1 MSECSIF
8 IRKSR
13 YRQYALLLAGCYL
26 GVLFVLLPLAGLS
39 YLFAGCLLIAWFYL
53 LLRAWPQPVTQ
64 IILYLDDEGLMHW
77 QPSLL
82 ADGKLSEG
90 SFITALCLRIEWLD
104 WQGKR
109 HRFWLFKDQVSE
121 QDYRA
126 VARQLQLQRWR

>member
-1 MSECSIF
+1 M
-8 IRKSR
+8 
-13 YRQYALLLAGCYL
+13 
-26 GVLFVLLPLAGLS
+26 
-39 YLFAGCLLIAWFYL
+39 WFYV

-64 IILYLDDEGLMHW
+64 VILYLDTEGLMHW
-77 QPSLL
+77 QPALL
-82 ADGKLSEG
+82 ADGKLTEG
-90 SFITALCLRIEWLD
+90 SFITALFLRIEWLD